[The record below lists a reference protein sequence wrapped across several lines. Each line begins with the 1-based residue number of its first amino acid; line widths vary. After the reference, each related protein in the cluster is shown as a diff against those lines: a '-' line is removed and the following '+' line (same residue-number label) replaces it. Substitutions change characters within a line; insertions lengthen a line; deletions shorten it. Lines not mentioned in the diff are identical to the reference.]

1 MQSIILQN
9 DILLDPSY
17 LVLPEEGEL
26 RWFIKQMRA
35 PCKSLRGSLGRIM
48 ECYTSVG
55 EVLVKWQALEK
66 ALEYKIQSLILT
78 STKVMIWAW

>member
-1 MQSIILQN
+1 
-9 DILLDPSY
+9 
-17 LVLPEEGEL
+17 
-26 RWFIKQMRA
+26 
-35 PCKSLRGSLGRIM
+35 M

-78 STKVMIWAW
+78 STEVTIWAW